1 MGYQQRKAGLLKFQL
16 LQLWLDDE
24 DAIGSVLMI
33 VVIVLMV
40 VLSGVKLFQWL
51 YLGYDRVVKFLLRV
65 DF

>member
-51 YLGYDRVVKFLLRV
+51 YLGYDRVVSFLLRV